1 MYNNT
6 RVKQKDIPQDKTT
19 LKTDEQ
25 GRAVLPGIRQIYQPD
40 DSERKTLNFI
50 YHERFRQMKE
60 SPERTD
66 NIKKWDL
73 WERQIE
79 QFRNVRTIEESD
91 DWQSR
96 HVAPITIAVIQ
107 AAMSE
112 MINQNIRPFYTP
124 QGTEK
129 QAKATLM
136 QHIWDYGWFTANSDL
151 MMYDVYWDTLG
162 MGTAITQ
169 EYYRQDR
176 RMVRDVI
183 MGEDDKY
190 EEKEREV
197 YDYDDVYGE
206 IVKLQNFY
214 VDENSRGFDG
224 AHAARDC
231 IRRYIMDID
240 DFYLMY
246 RDTKWDQFGNA
257 EKVRPGGDVQYYEY
271 YEPPDGIDKSR
282 QVEVLHY
289 WSIKPRDRFV
299 IVANDILIRDGPNPY
314 KHKQLPFI
322 RWLDIKRPHKFYGKG
337 EPELLESIQD
347 EMNTLRRMIIDRNH
361 LDIDKMFLVS
371 NRIGL
376 TDEDLI
382 ARPHGMIPTDD
393 VNAAKAVEY
402 GDIPRSVELS
412 LQNLEDDAVIVTGIN
427 PRQQALPQAST
438 ATAAA
443 LMKEGTLKRI
453 QLKLWLAQQESFTR
467 MAQLRTENFFQFYSE
482 PRLHKIV
489 GKAEDQDYQNE
500 IADLEKQGLLEV
512 DDQGN
517 KYMVKPRQISLKDQ
531 KISKDMKG
539 EMTFSPH
546 NGYSSYDLDPKDFLP
561 LPRGGYI
568 VRFDGGPNIQISK
581 PLQRQSDLEL
591 FDRFA
596 PIAMQIPGSYDIVKL
611 GDMILTDAD
620 KNPRDLR
627 PDNAP
632 QDNDAQILQQS
643 LQLAQIEN
651 SGLMQGNDIPPTPYA
666 QPAHTRIHLLF
677 MNSGKVKDMPV
688 TDPIK
693 KAFVKHVMGEMMAQQ
708 QRDQGGAVPPA
719 PGSLGQPDN
728 SGTMSQGGTAPG
740 GESVPPPSLSNGNV
754 NKPNG
759 MAQPGIKAGTIQPN
773 MQNGSNPNM

>member
-1 MYNNT
+1 MI
-6 RVKQKDIPQDKTT
+6 QKDLPKGKNAPRVDS
-19 LKTDEQ
+19 Q
-25 GRAVLPGIRQIYQPD
+25 GNAILPGIRAVYQPTD
-40 DSERKTLNFI
+40 AERETLNHV
-50 YHERFRQMKE
+50 YHERFRMMKE
-60 SPERTD
+60 APERTD
-66 NIKKWDL
+66 AQKKWDV

-107 AAMSE
+107 AAISE
-112 MINQNIRPFYTP
+112 MIDQNIRPFYAP
-124 QGTEK
+124 AGIEK
-129 QAKATLM
+129 QPKATLM
-136 QHIWDYGWFTANSDL
+136 QHIWDYGWFVSNSDL
-151 MMYDVYWDTLG
+151 MMYDVYWDMLG

-176 RMVRDVI
+176 RLVRDVI
-183 MGEDDKY
+183 VGKDEQY

-197 YDYDDVYGE
+197 YDYDDIYGE
-206 IVKLQNFY
+206 VVKLQDFF
-214 VDENSRGFDG
+214 VDETARGFDG

-246 RDTKWDQFGNA
+246 KDTNFDQFGNA
-257 EKVRPGGDVQYYEY
+257 AKVRPGGDVAYYEY

-299 IVANDILIRDGPNPY
+299 IVANDIVIRDGPNPY
-314 KHKQLPFI
+314 KHKQLPFV
-322 RWLDIKRPHKFYGKG
+322 RWVDVRRPHKFYGKG

-382 ARPHGMIPTDD
+382 ARPHGLIPTDD
-393 VNAAKAVEY
+393 VNAAKPVEY

-412 LQNLEDDAVIVTGIN
+412 LQNLEDDAVIATGIN
-427 PRQQALPQAST
+427 PRQQALPEATT

-443 LMKEGTLKRI
+443 LIKEGTLKRI
-453 QLKLWLAQQESFTR
+453 QLKLWLAQQESFMR
-467 MAQLRTENFFQFYSE
+467 MAQLRTENFFQFYSQ

-489 GKAEDQDYQNE
+489 GDGADQDYQNQ
-500 IADLEKQGLLEV
+500 IADLEKQGLLTQDE
-512 DDQGN
+512 QGN
-517 KYMVKPRQISLKDQ
+517 QYMVQPRQISVKGTQ
-531 KISKDMKG
+531 IGKDMNG
-539 EMTFSPH
+539 DLTFSPT
-546 NGYSSYDLDPKDFLP
+546 NGYGSYDLKAEDFLP
-561 LPRGGYI
+561 LARGGYI

-596 PIAMQIPGSYDIVKL
+596 PIAMQVPGSYDIVKL
-611 GDMILTDAD
+611 GDMILRDAD
-620 KNPRDLR
+620 KNPQDLR
-627 PDNAP
+627 PDSAP
-632 QDNDAQILQQS
+632 PDNDAQILQQS

-651 SGLMQGNDIPPTPYA
+651 AAMMQGKPVPATPYA

-677 MNSGKVKDMPV
+677 MNTPQVKNLPV

-693 KAFVKHVMGEMMAQQ
+693 RIFVEHVQGEMMAQQ
-708 QRDQGGAVPPA
+708 QREQQGAIPPA
-719 PGSLGQPDN
+719 PGSIGQPEP
-728 SGTMSQGGTAPG
+728 GQAPMPQGAPP
-740 GESVPPPSLSNGNV
+740 PPPSLSNGKV